1 MTTTI
6 KTITKETK
14 SNEINLGVFPAFAAL
29 ATAGAKAMATGAIA
43 SLGAK
48 AADKVLDN
56 VFGGSSIANFLSTN
70 KTSVISSIQSLS
82 IGELDTQLDLH
93 TLETRLDDLSAQMQA
108 FYSAIHS
115 ERYDRARDLVDQA
128 EIHVHQ
134 IMASFSNEVD
144 PAYAD
149 TIAAVYTAVSQ
160 YVLMEQIL
168 AKASPQHSNPRS
180 LRSIIEQ
187 GIEIVSR
194 KDLIDEASEQARG
207 SFVKSPIKEWS
218 DILCEGIGPDNTEM
232 KAQIHG
238 PDQFERRDILIE
250 YLWDLSEQALLSQ
263 IMQSDVVHQWQTVLD
278 NLDDPTVYEVM
289 ISAAMINPEGTDHKN
304 EWISLINFSE
314 VDVDLSG
321 WELQD
326 YSGKT
331 KTLGKDSNC
340 QSPMIV
346 KSGESMVIK
355 DISPLRLTNTGD
367 TIRLYDKE
375 GICKHVVGYSEH
387 MVKVGK
393 PLSFL
398 RPH

>member
-6 KTITKETK
+6 KTTTKETK
-14 SNEINLGVFPAFAAL
+14 SNEINLGLFPAFAGL

-56 VFGGSSIANFLSTN
+56 VFGGSPIGSFLNKN

-93 TLETRLDDLSAQMQA
+93 TLETRLDQLSAQMQA
-108 FYSAIHS
+108 FSSAIHS
-115 ERYDRARDLVDQA
+115 ERYDRASGLVQDA
-128 EIHVHQ
+128 EILVNL
-134 IMASFSNEVD
+134 IMASVSNEVD

-194 KDLIDEASEQARG
+194 EDLIDQALEQAKN
-207 SFVKSPIKEWS
+207 SFVLSGVH
-218 DILCEGIGPDNTEM
+218 DIECYGIGSENAFAFVSLWFNNPDRI
-232 KAQIHG
+232 KS
-238 PDQFERRDILIE
+238 RDTLIE
-250 YLWDLSEQALLSQ
+250 YLWNLSEQALLSQ
-263 IMQSDVVHQWQTVLD
+263 IMQIDVIHQWETVLD
-278 NLDDPTVYEVM
+278 NLDDPTIYEVM

-314 VDVDLSG
+314 ADVDLSG

-331 KTLGKDSNC
+331 KILGKDSNC
-340 QSPMIV
+340 QNPMIV
-346 KSGESMVIK
+346 KSGESIVIK
-355 DISPLRLTNTGD
+355 DLSPLRLTNTGD
-367 TIRLYDKE
+367 TIRLYDKQ